1 MKLIYFYLI
10 TCILLIYSDQGFS
23 HDGYDDD
30 VNSFFNNGNDLYGEH
45 YSGNYDDHHQHPP
58 PHNPDDGDQPPP
70 PPPPR
75 GPDDGQQQQ
84 PPPPPP
90 GRSPPEKPQRP
101 DRPEGDGDY
110 RRPHNNHSHHHG
122 YYDDL
127 DRYDME
133 VRDLVFGGYHHY
145 KPRYYEEGHGLKGE
159 EAYGNTPKDPTKYDQ
174 YGNYLPDYLKQ
185 PQNTPPPIPVPSA
198 LQNGN
203 GEEENDK
210 PDDEEENESKPK
222 KYVKYKKYKPST
234 KRVSIIESKSSVVY
248 DSYGDDSSNSTDDYN
263 NATFPQEFDAFSGKS
278 YFSYED
284 TKDPFNEVN
293 VTNDYYFDN
302 KSREIYSDD
311 NGWYNY
317 DFNDESNVSDGN
329 DIFDE
334 KNENDRYYDSD
345 YYSGRD
351 RDEIWHE
358 QYELERQQTNETN
371 YTTHSP
377 SGKAE

>member
-1 MKLIYFYLI
+1 MNMLKIKIKIIFECIIILLKISFYL
-10 TCILLIYSDQGFS
+10 S
-23 HDGYDDD
+23 
-30 VNSFFNNGNDLYGEH
+30 
-45 YSGNYDDHHQHPP
+45 
-58 PHNPDDGDQPPP
+58 
-70 PPPPR
+70 
-75 GPDDGQQQQ
+75 
-84 PPPPPP
+84 
-90 GRSPPEKPQRP
+90 
-101 DRPEGDGDY
+101 
-110 RRPHNNHSHHHG
+110 RRT
-122 YYDDL
+122 
-127 DRYDME
+127 
-133 VRDLVFGGYHHY
+133 V
-145 KPRYYEEGHGLKGE
+145 
-159 EAYGNTPKDPTKYDQ
+159 
-174 YGNYLPDYLKQ
+174 
-185 PQNTPPPIPVPSA
+185 
-198 LQNGN
+198 
-203 GEEENDK
+203 
-210 PDDEEENESKPK
+210 
-222 KYVKYKKYKPST
+222 
-234 KRVSIIESKSSVVY
+234 IESRSSVVY

-284 TKDPFNEVN
+284 TKDPLNEAN

-329 DIFDE
+329 DIFGE

-351 RDEIWHE
+351 RDESWHE